1 MSCRGSHLREAG
13 TWAQATELFIRALI
27 YNNETSL
34 NKLKGQGRG
43 VSKHWPKEK
52 NKLLFTKDA
61 QAQVQTCHVIRE
73 AAYQQI
79 SKRQLQRS
87 RTGVIAH
94 GRPRYQ
100 LLSMRSWLLLDTE
113 LALCKEL

>member
-1 MSCRGSHLREAG
+1 MSCGGSHLREAG

-34 NKLKGQGRG
+34 NKLKGQVR
-43 VSKHWPKEK
+43 VSKHWLKEK
-52 NKLLFTKDA
+52 NKLLFTKDTQA
-61 QAQVQTCHVIRE
+61 QAQTCHVIRE

-79 SKRQLQRS
+79 SKRLLQRS
-87 RTGVIAH
+87 KTGVIAH
-94 GRPRYQ
+94 SRPRYQ
-100 LLSMRSWLLLDTE
+100 LLSKRSWLLSDTE